1 MAVISFSVVVCM
13 GDPQI
18 GGTLSNRKGVN
29 TPSVVLPISPLTKKD
44 RAGEWWLSV
53 CAL

>member
-1 MAVISFSVVVCM
+1 MVL

-44 RAGEWWLSV
+44 RAGEWSSICV
-53 CAL
+53 RPS